1 MSHVWDG
8 TKGGVS
14 SIGCESSQEGDQHFG
29 SWISI
34 TSTGGREASYAG
46 WFRDPRGLQIKVFR
60 DLKYYIYLYHTTSR
74 KCFNPLAL
82 PTFVT
87 QKCLNGVSCCG
98 TMPNRVQPKSW
109 SALLRLA
116 SGFLASTFASLSW
129 ELNHCGW
136 LDRPL
141 AISHGNRGTKCAF
154 FFCKVMLFES
164 LVTILHVAELY

>member
-1 MSHVWDG
+1 MDLNHFHWGPGSLLCRVISRPKRF
-8 TKGGVS
+8 TNKG
-14 SIGCESSQEGDQHFG
+14 IQRFE
-29 SWISI
+29 ILYI
-34 TSTGGREASYAG
+34 
-46 WFRDPRGLQIKVFR
+46 
-60 DLKYYIYLYHTTSR
+60 YIYLYHTTSR

-154 FFCKVMLFES
+154 FLQGYAIWITGDNLTCGWIILILNPTLF
-164 LVTILHVAELY
+164 